1 MRTCFLLAALVCL
14 ACTACAIAPGG
25 MPATVPATGDIP
37 LDRWQNLARTLSSDE
52 FEGRAPGTRGEELT
66 LAALATAFADAG
78 LQPGNNGSW
87 FQDVPLVEI
96 TGHSHAPL
104 VVRAAQGPAHALAFG
119 DDWVGVTYREAEA
132 ITLPPS
138 EIVFVG
144 YGINAPERGWNDY
157 AGVDMAGK
165 IALILVNDPDYA
177 SETLDGPF
185 GGRAMTYYGRWVYKY
200 EEAARQGAAAA
211 LIVHDTFPAS
221 YGWSVVQSG
230 WSGPQ
235 SRARTADAGAS
246 QTLVNGWV
254 QMDAAR
260 RIIAAAGQDPDA
272 LMEAARQ
279 PGFRAVPLGLT
290 GSTSF
295 ANTIR
300 PYASRNVIGILPG
313 RNRPQEYVLHTAHWD
328 HLGRCPANTA
338 GDDICNGAIDN
349 AVGTA
354 ALAALAEAHARAG
367 PTARTQVF
375 LAVTAEE
382 AGLLGSEHYSAH
394 PVFPLERTAGGLNID
409 ALFVSGEARDVVA
422 IGAGKSGLD
431 DYLNQALAAQGRY
444 LSPDPAPQAGRYYRS
459 DHFSL
464 AKRGVP
470 MLYLKSGIDLIAGG
484 EEAGLAWGRAYDAV
498 YHGPDDEFA
507 ESWDWRGA
515 MRDLQLYFALGRM
528 LGNSTEWPNWREGD
542 EFRSVR
548 DAACAAARGGC

>member
-1 MRTCFLLAALVCL
+1 MRSPLLLVALCSL
-14 ACTACAIAPGG
+14 ALAGCATTGAPAPIIASGE
-25 MPATVPATGDIP
+25 IP
-37 LDRWQNLARTLSSDE
+37 LERWQNLSRALSSDE

-66 LAALATAFADAG
+66 LAALAEAFADAG
-78 LQPGNNGSW
+78 LQPDNRGSW

-96 TGHSHAPL
+96 TGHSHAPF
-104 VVRAAQGPAHALAFG
+104 VVRGASGPAIALAFS
-119 DDWVGVTYREAEA
+119 DDWAGVTYREAEE
-132 ITLPPS
+132 ITLPAS

-157 AGVDMAGK
+157 AGIDMTGK

-185 GGRAMTYYGRWVYKY
+185 GGRAMTYYGRWTYKF

-211 LIVHDTFPAS
+211 LIVHDTFPAA
-221 YGWSVVQSG
+221 YGWNVVQSG
-230 WSGPQ
+230 WTGPQ
-235 SRARTADAGAS
+235 SRARTADGGAS
-246 QTLVNGWV
+246 EALLNGWV
-254 QMDAAR
+254 QLDAAR
-260 RIIAAAGQDPDA
+260 RITAAAGQDLDA

-290 GSTSF
+290 GATSF

-313 RNRPQEYVLHTAHWD
+313 RGRADEYVLHTAHWD
-328 HLGRCPANTA
+328 HMGRCPANAA

-354 ALAALAEAHARAG
+354 ALAALAEAHAKAG

-382 AGLLGSEHYSAH
+382 SGLLGSEYYGAN
-394 PVFPLERTAGGLNID
+394 PVFPLESTAGGLNID
-409 ALFVSGEARDVVA
+409 ALFVSGEARDVIA
-422 IGAGKSGLD
+422 IGAGKSELD
-431 DYLNQALAAQGRY
+431 DYLSQALATQGRR
-444 LSPDPAPQAGRYYRS
+444 LSPDTAPQAGRYYRS
-459 DHFSL
+459 DHFSM

-470 MLYLKSGIDLIAGG
+470 MLYLKSGIDLIEGG

-498 YHGPDDEFA
+498 YHGPDDEFD

-515 MRDLQLYFALGRM
+515 MRDLQLYFTLGRM
-528 LGNSTEWPNWREGD
+528 LGDSTDWPNWREGD
-542 EFRSVR
+542 EFRQVR
-548 DAACAAARGGC
+548 DAACAAARQGC